1 MRTSRASAEE
11 VDLPKNIEMHNMTVL
26 IANYGMGNVG
36 SIANMI
42 RKSGGSP
49 VVSNDPVAIAG
60 AEKLVLPGV
69 GAFDTG
75 MKSLAESGLVDSIR
89 QAVAGG
95 VPILGICLG
104 MQLMM
109 ESSEEGKLP
118 GLGFMQGG
126 VKKFPVGDAMPRV
139 PNMGWSR
146 IMVKRQCPLF
156 PDSNDER
163 RYYFVHSYY
172 VSCRDECDVVATS
185 VHGQEFVAAF
195 NRGNLYGVQFH
206 PEKSHR
212 FGMELFRLFL
222 AI

>member
-1 MRTSRASAEE
+1 
-11 VDLPKNIEMHNMTVL
+11 MTVL

-42 RKSGGSP
+42 RKAGGNP
-49 VVSNDPVAIAG
+49 VVSDDPAAIAV

-69 GAFDTG
+69 GAFDQG
-75 MKSLAESGLVDSIR
+75 MQALGDSGLLGSIR
-89 QAVAGG
+89 EAVSNG
-95 VPILGICLG
+95 VPVLGICLG

-118 GLGFMQGG
+118 GLGFVPGE
-126 VKKFPVGDAMPRV
+126 VLKFPVGNAMPRV
-139 PNMGWSR
+139 PHMGWGR
-146 IMVKRQCPLF
+146 ITLKKGSPLF
-156 PDSNDER
+156 PEYEDEQ

-172 VSCRDECDVVATS
+172 VSCRDVGDVVATT
-185 VHGQEFVAAF
+185 VHGLEFVAAF

-212 FGMELFRLFL
+212 FGMELFRRFL
-222 AI
+222 AV

>member
-1 MRTSRASAEE
+1 M
-11 VDLPKNIEMHNMTVL
+11 KIL

-42 RKSGGSP
+42 RKVGGEAMVTGNANS
-49 VVSNDPVAIAG
+49 VAT

-69 GAFDTG
+69 GAFDQG
-75 MKSLAESGLVDSIR
+75 MRSLAEKGLADPLR
-89 QAVAGG
+89 EAAVRG

-109 ESSEEGKLP
+109 ERSEEGRLP
-118 GLGFMQGG
+118 GLGLVPGD
-126 VKKFPVGDAMPRV
+126 VRRFPVGDRLPRV
-139 PNMGWSR
+139 PHMGWNR
-146 IMVKRQCPLF
+146 IAVKKACPLF
-156 PDSNDER
+156 DGDDDDR

-172 VSCRDECDVVATS
+172 VSCRDPADVVATTF
-185 VHGQEFVAAF
+185 HGLEFVSAF
-195 NRGNLYGVQFH
+195 QRGNLFGVQFH

-212 FGMELFRLFL
+212 FGMALFRRFL